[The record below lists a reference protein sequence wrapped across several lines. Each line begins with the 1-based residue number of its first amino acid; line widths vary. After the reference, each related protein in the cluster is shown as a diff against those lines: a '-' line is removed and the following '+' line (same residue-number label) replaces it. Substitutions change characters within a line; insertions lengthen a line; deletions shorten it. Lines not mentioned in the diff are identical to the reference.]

1 MQLPTH
7 KRLMIFSGTA
17 NRPLAEEVCE
27 HLGMRLSEVEVAT
40 FANSESYARFS
51 DSVRGC
57 DAFVIQSICDP
68 VDHHVMQQLIMIDA
82 LKRASAKRIT
92 AVAPLYPYSR
102 QDRKA
107 RGREPIT
114 AKLMADM
121 YEAAGA
127 DRVISVDLHTGQIQG
142 FFNVPFDHLLAMP
155 MLADYFA
162 TNILQDDCAIVSPD
176 AGGVRL
182 ADKWGQHLNDYHGIS
197 SQVAFLHKQRSKSQ
211 RNVSKTRSVVGEV
224 AGKVC
229 VIADDMIDTAGTL
242 IQGVEVLLEAG
253 ATEVYAAATHP
264 LLSDPA
270 IDRIKNSALKQLVV
284 TNTLPIPSEKQID
297 KITVLSIAPTIANTI
312 KAVFEEGSVSELFHG
327 ENQP

>member
-1 MQLPTH
+1 MHLPTY
-7 KRLMIFSGTA
+7 KRLMIFTGTA
-17 NRPLAEEVCE
+17 NPPLAHEIAD
-27 HLGMRLSEVEVAT
+27 HLGMKMGDVEIAS

-92 AVAPLYPYSR
+92 AVCPLYPYSR

-121 YEAAGA
+121 YEAAGC
-127 DRVISVDLHTGQIQG
+127 DRMISVDLHTGQIQG
-142 FFNVPFDHLLAMP
+142 YFDVPFDHLTAMP
-155 MLADYFA
+155 ILVDHFA
-162 TNILQDDCAIVSPD
+162 HFLPDDFAIVSPD
-176 AGGVRL
+176 SGGVRL
-182 ADKWGQHLNDYHGIS
+182 AEKWVQYINEVNDADGQ
-197 SQVAFLHKQRSKSQ
+197 VVFLHKQRRKDA
-211 RNVSKTRSVVGEV
+211 RNVSETRMVVGDV
-224 AGKVC
+224 KGKVC
-229 VIADDMIDTAGTL
+229 VIVDDMIDTAGTL
-242 IQGVEVLLEAG
+242 TQGVDILLEAG

-264 LLSDPA
+264 ILSGPA
-270 IDRIKNSALKQLVV
+270 IDRLKNSQIKELAV
-284 TNTLPIPSEKQID
+284 TNTLPIGPEKQFD
-297 KITVLSIAPTIANTI
+297 KLVVLSIAPLVAQTI
-312 KAVFEEGSVSELFHG
+312 KAVFEEGSVSDLFGG

>member
-1 MQLPTH
+1 
-7 KRLMIFSGTA
+7 MIFSGTA

-27 HLGMRLSEVEVAT
+27 HLGMRLSEVEIST

-57 DAFVIQSICDP
+57 DAFIIQSICDP
-68 VDHHVMQQLIMIDA
+68 VDHHVMQHMIMIDA

-142 FFNVPFDHLLAMP
+142 FFDIPFDHLLAMP

-162 TNILQDDCAIVSPD
+162 HNILDDDCVIVSPD
-176 AGGVRL
+176 SGGVRL
-182 ADKWGQHLNDYHGIS
+182 ADKWTQHLNDFHGMTG
-197 SQVAFLHKQRSKSQ
+197 QVAFLHKQRSKEQ
-211 RNVSKTRSVVGEV
+211 RNVSNTRSVVGEV
-224 AGKVC
+224 EGKVC
-229 VIADDMIDTAGTL
+229 VIVDDMIDTAGTL
-242 IQGVEVLLEAG
+242 CQGVDVLIEAG

-270 IDRIKNSALKQLVV
+270 VDRIKNSPLKQVVV
-284 TNTLPIPSEKQID
+284 TNTLPLPSEKQFD
-297 KITVLSIAPTIANTI
+297 KLTVLSIAPTIANTI

>member
-1 MQLPTH
+1 
-7 KRLMIFSGTA
+7 MIFSGTA

-27 HLGMRLSEVEVAT
+27 HLGMRLSQVEIST

-57 DAFVIQSICDP
+57 DAFIIQSISDP
-68 VDHHVMQQLIMIDA
+68 VDHHVMQHMIMIDA

-92 AVAPLYPYSR
+92 AVAPLFPYSR

-114 AKLMADM
+114 AKLVADM

-142 FFNVPFDHLLAMP
+142 FFDVPFDHLLAMP

-162 TNILQDDCAIVSPD
+162 HNILKDVDDVAIVSPD
-176 AGGVRL
+176 SGGVRL
-182 ADKWGQHLNDYHGIS
+182 ADKWAQHLNDFHGIEG
-197 SQVAFLHKQRSKSQ
+197 QVAFLHKQRSKDK
-211 RNVSKTRSVVGEV
+211 RNVSKTRSVVGQVE
-224 AGKVC
+224 GKVC
-229 VIADDMIDTAGTL
+229 VVVDDMIDTAGTL
-242 IQGVEVLLEAG
+242 CQGVEVLLEAG

-264 LLSDPA
+264 LLSEPA
-270 IDRIKNSALKQLVV
+270 VDRIKNSPLKQLVV
-284 TNTLPIPSEKQID
+284 TNTLPLPSEKQFD
-297 KITVLSIAPTIANTI
+297 KLTVLSIAPTIANTI

>member
-1 MQLPTH
+1 VHLPTY
-7 KRLMIFSGTA
+7 KRLMIFTGTA
-17 NRPLAEEVCE
+17 NPGLAREIAD
-27 HLGMRLSEVEVAT
+27 HLGMKMGDVEIAS

-92 AVAPLYPYSR
+92 AVCPLYPYSR

-121 YEAAGA
+121 FEAAGC
-127 DRVISVDLHTGQIQG
+127 DRMISVDLHTGQIQG
-142 FFNVPFDHLLAMP
+142 YFNVPFDHLTAMP
-155 MLADYFA
+155 ILVDHFADF
-162 TNILQDDCAIVSPD
+162 LPHDFAIVSPD
-176 AGGVRL
+176 SGGVRL
-182 ADKWGQHLNDYHGIS
+182 AEKWVQHINEINDADGQ
-197 SQVAFLHKQRSKSQ
+197 VVFLHKQRRKDA
-211 RNVSKTRSVVGEV
+211 RNVSETRMVVGDV

-229 VIADDMIDTAGTL
+229 VIVDDMIDTAGTL
-242 IQGVEVLLEAG
+242 TQGVDVLLDAG

-264 LLSDPA
+264 ILSGPA
-270 IDRIKNSALKQLVV
+270 IDRLKNSKIKELVV
-284 TNTLPIPSEKQID
+284 TNTLPIGPEKQFD
-297 KITVLSIAPTIANTI
+297 KLVILSIAPLVAQTI
-312 KAVFEEGSVSELFHG
+312 KAVFEEGSVSDLFGG